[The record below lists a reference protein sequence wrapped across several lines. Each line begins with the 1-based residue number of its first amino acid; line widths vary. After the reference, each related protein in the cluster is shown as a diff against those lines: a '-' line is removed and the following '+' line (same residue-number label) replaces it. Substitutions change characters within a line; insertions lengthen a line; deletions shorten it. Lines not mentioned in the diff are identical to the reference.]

1 MSELMEI
8 EPRTVGAELREPEVG
23 FLETWDVDAQDRG
36 RCLVST
42 GTTTRFC

>member
-23 FLETWDVDAQDRG
+23 FLETWDVDRRDRG
-36 RCLVST
+36 RCLWT
-42 GTTTRFC
+42 GGTTTEHC